1 MKIFAYGET
10 TGPFF
15 VYPMMQS
22 ASFKSDMFVFG
33 FRNTWVVPFTEKNDV
48 AIAETLATFL
58 GSFKSKQLVLEM
70 DSRRNEFCF
79 DCAVIRPEQLA
90 SILDAHRQ
98 LSLRCGTWTAE
109 QSVVLA
115 TRP

>member
-1 MKIFAYGET
+1 
-10 TGPFF
+10 
-15 VYPMMQS
+15 
-22 ASFKSDMFVFG
+22 
-33 FRNTWVVPFTEKNDV
+33 
-48 AIAETLATFL
+48 
-58 GSFKSKQLVLEM
+58 M